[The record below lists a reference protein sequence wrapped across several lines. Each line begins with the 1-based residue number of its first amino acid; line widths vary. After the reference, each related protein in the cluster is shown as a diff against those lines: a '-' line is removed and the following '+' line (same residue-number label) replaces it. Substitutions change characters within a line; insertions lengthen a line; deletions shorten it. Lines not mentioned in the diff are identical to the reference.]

1 MRDETM
7 VTHRWDP
14 DQYLKFAA
22 ERAKPFFDLLAMV
35 EPVPGG
41 DVIDLGCGT
50 GELTTKLHAHTRA
63 GATIG
68 IDAAESMLARAL
80 PLAGN
85 GLRFELGDIS
95 RFDSRACFDVVF
107 ANASLQ
113 WVPDHPRLLRQL
125 AAGLRPGGQLAVQV
139 PANADHPSHAVAF
152 ELAQQAPFLEHMG
165 DDPVAGAH
173 VVCAPQRY
181 AELID
186 GMGFS
191 DQLVRL
197 QVYGHRLASSA
208 AVVEWTKGTTLL
220 RAKNLLPP
228 DLFDLFVDRYER
240 RLSEVLGEQAPYFYT
255 FKRILFWARI
265 PGSLS
270 SAQ

>member
-1 MRDETM
+1 
-7 VTHRWDP
+7 
-14 DQYLKFAA
+14 
-22 ERAKPFFDLLAMV
+22 
-35 EPVPGG
+35 
-41 DVIDLGCGT
+41 
-50 GELTTKLHAHTRA
+50 
-63 GATIG
+63 
-68 IDAAESMLARAL
+68 
-80 PLAGN
+80 
-85 GLRFELGDIS
+85 
-95 RFDSRACFDVVF
+95 
-107 ANASLQ
+107 
-113 WVPDHPRLLRQL
+113 
-125 AAGLRPGGQLAVQV
+125 
-139 PANADHPSHAVAF
+139 
-152 ELAQQAPFLEHMG
+152 
-165 DDPVAGAH
+165 
-173 VVCAPQRY
+173 
-181 AELID
+181 
-186 GMGFS
+186 MGFS